1 MVSGETGHKHSRKPI
16 IVAAIAA
23 VAAAV
28 VGGLLTNL
36 GPWYFALKQPSWK
49 PPDWLFGPAWTT
61 IFACA
66 ATAGVLAWNR
76 ADTSKSRTTIIALFA
91 INFCFNSL
99 WSLLFFKLQRPDW
112 ALLEVGFLWLSIA
125 ALIWFLYRLSKLASV
140 LLLPY
145 LLWVSF
151 ASMLNWKIVQMNAP
165 FFGV

>member
-1 MVSGETGHKHSRKPI
+1 MTSRPSLRNPI
-16 IVAAIAA
+16 IVAVTVA
-23 VAAAV
+23 VAAAL

-66 ATAGVLAWNR
+66 AAAGVLAWR
-76 ADTSKSRTTIIALFA
+76 AAQTHRDRAAIILLFA

-112 ALLEVGFLWLSIA
+112 ALMEVGFLWLSIA
-125 ALIWFLYRLSKLASV
+125 ALIWFLYSMSRAAS
-140 LLLPY
+140 LLLMPY

-151 ASMLNWKIVQMNAP
+151 ASILNWAIVQMNAP
-165 FFGV
+165 FPGV

>member
-1 MVSGETGHKHSRKPI
+1 MVSTEAGQQSLRNPI
-16 IVAAIAA
+16 IVAVTVA
-23 VAAAV
+23 VAAAIG
-28 VGGLLTNL
+28 GGLLTNL
-36 GPWYFALKQPSWK
+36 GSWYFALKQPSWK

-66 ATAGVLAWNR
+66 ATAGVLAWRN

-91 INFCFNSL
+91 INFACNSL

-112 ALLEVGFLWLSIA
+112 ALMEVGFLWLSIA
-125 ALIWFLYRLSKLASV
+125 ALMWFLRPLSKAASL

-151 ASMLNWKIVQMNAP
+151 ASILNWAIVQMNAP
-165 FFGV
+165 FLGV

>member
-1 MVSGETGHKHSRKPI
+1 MTGRSLRNPI
-16 IVAAIAA
+16 IVAVTVAI
-23 VAAAV
+23 AAAV

-66 ATAGVLAWNR
+66 ATAGVLAWRR
-76 ADTSKSRTTIIALFA
+76 ADTPKSRATIIGLFA
-91 INFCFNSL
+91 LNFLCNSL

-112 ALLEVGFLWLSIA
+112 ALMEVGFLWLSIA
-125 ALIWFLYRLSKLASV
+125 ALIYFLYPLSKLASL

-151 ASMLNWKIVQMNAP
+151 ASILNWSIVQMNAP
-165 FFGV
+165 FLGI

>member
-1 MVSGETGHKHSRKPI
+1 MVSGAAGQQRSRNPI
-16 IVAAIAA
+16 IVAVTVA

-36 GPWYFALKQPSWK
+36 GPWYYALKQPSWK

-66 ATAGVLAWNR
+66 AAAGVLAWRR
-76 ADTSKSRTTIIALFA
+76 ADTNKSCATIIALFA
-91 INFCFNSL
+91 INFACNSL

-112 ALLEVGFLWLSIA
+112 ALMEVGFLWLSIA
-125 ALIWFLYRLSKLASV
+125 ALMYFLYPLSKAASW

-151 ASMLNWKIVQMNAP
+151 ASILNWAIVQMNAP
-165 FFGV
+165 FLGV